1 MEGMAPA
8 WGTDC
13 AKVRARIRC
22 WGLGLFLVA
31 SLAHAQIV
39 LDEPIQP
46 IPLTL
51 NQDPARVAIGQRLF
65 SDPRLSG
72 NGQVACASC
81 HRLEQGGADDRTHS
95 LGANGEKTRVN
106 TPTVLNA
113 ALNFRQFWDGR
124 AETLEAQ
131 VDAVVQNGNEM
142 GAQWEPLVRR
152 LQQDA
157 DYRNAFAAA
166 YPDGL
171 TRQNIQNAIASFE
184 RTLLTPNS
192 RFDRFLSGDT
202 GAITEVEKSGY
213 AKFKQF
219 GCVACHQGVNVGGN
233 MFQKFGVMGDY
244 FQSRGGPVAAD
255 LGRFAITGAES
266 DRNVFKVP
274 SLRNVARTA
283 PYFHD
288 GSASSLEEA
297 VDVMFR
303 FQLGRSASDADKA
316 AIVQFLGTLSGTPGD
331 AP

>member
-1 MEGMAPA
+1 MNGFAPA
-8 WGTDC
+8 LRMD
-13 AKVRARIRC
+13 RANVQARTRT
-22 WGLGLFLVA
+22 WGLFLLLVA
-31 SLAHAQIV
+31 TAPHAQV
-39 LDEPIQP
+39 LPDEPIQP
-46 IPLTL
+46 IPRSL
-51 NQDPARVAIGQRLF
+51 NQDPARVAIGRRLF
-65 SDPRLSG
+65 NDPRLSG
-72 NGQVACASC
+72 NGQVSCASC
-81 HRLEQGGADDRTHS
+81 HRLDQGGADDRIRS
-95 LGANGEKTRVN
+95 IGANGKETQVN

-142 GAQWEPLVRR
+142 GGQWEPLVER

-171 TRQNIQNAIASFE
+171 NRKNIQSAIAAFE

-192 RFDRFLSGDT
+192 RFDRYLSSDA

-219 GCVACHQGVNVGGN
+219 GCVACHQGINVGGN

-244 FQSRGGPVAAD
+244 LRTRSDPAAAD
-255 LGRFAITGAES
+255 LGRFAITGVEN

-288 GSASSLEEA
+288 GSAGSLEEA

-303 FQLGRSASDADKA
+303 IQLGRSASAVDKA
-316 AIVQFLGTLSGTPGD
+316 EIVQFLGTLSG
-331 AP
+331 APAGVP